1 MISCVWVGW
10 WLRLGLWRLRLDQH
24 QPHFRRRTQNR
35 IDSSVSHWNDNPE
48 PFVWTKPA
56 DEILDKVA
64 RGQATLD
71 RITKSATH
79 HT

>member
-1 MISCVWVGW
+1 MEY
-10 WLRLGLWRLRLDQH
+10 
-24 QPHFRRRTQNR
+24 RRGR
-35 IDSSVSHWNDNPE
+35 VSQEYRRCEVNPE

-71 RITKSATH
+71 RIAKSATH
-79 HT
+79 H